1 MEKFLKRTFPA
12 DEVQKELEEIFESSV
27 EDCKKEEEKD
37 MLTQKSFLKKIKT
50 LLKLKQFWYL
60 LGASLLQL
68 FQNFLGLNFVLHV
81 SPKLSDK
88 AGLSKPV
95 KSLLPKLIDLL
106 SSLFV
111 IWSVDFVGRRKLL
124 ISSLLLLM
132 CDQLVLGFILGR
144 SDNLRFAKFAI
155 GAVSLFLVAYSAGMG
170 SLPTLLSVE
179 IVPYTYRGMASGV
192 GALCSWLGTL
202 CTSRTKDFTVN
213 KIGPTSFFIYSGVS
227 AIVLFLVIFL
237 IPEKVGTPLEKLN
250 SSVGQTTKYQRL
262 E

>member
-37 MLTQKSFLKKIKT
+37 MLTQNSLLKKIKT
-50 LLKLKQFWYL
+50 LLKLKQMWYL
-60 LGASLLQL
+60 LGAALLQL
-68 FQNFLGLNFVLHV
+68 VQHFLGLDFILHV

-95 KSLLPKLIDLL
+95 KSLLPKALDLL
-106 SSLFV
+106 SSFFV
-111 IWSVDFVGRRKLL
+111 VFSVDFVGRRKLL

-132 CDQLVLGFILGR
+132 CDQLVLGFVLGR
-144 SDNLRFAKFAI
+144 TDNLNFAKYTI
-155 GAVSLFLVAYSAGMG
+155 GASSLFLVAYSIGIG
-170 SLPTLLSVE
+170 WVPILLTVE
-179 IVPYTYRGMASGV
+179 IVPYSYRGIGSGL
-192 GALCSWLGTL
+192 GSLCSWLGTL
-202 CTSRTKDFTVN
+202 SSSRTTNFTVN
-213 KIGPTSFFIYSGVS
+213 KIGPNVFFIYAAVS
-227 AIVLFLVIFL
+227 VIVLFLVIFL
-237 IPEKVGTPLEKLN
+237 IPEKVGTPLEKLD